1 MKRWHAAVAV
11 AVIAL
16 AAPSCAST
24 GARPQPFPMPPSAE
38 TPSTPGELPPPA
50 VEMPLAHPDGYA
62 IASAALRL
70 QGIPYRAGGSDLR
83 GFDCSGLVQYV
94 LAQSGVAVPRIVR
107 EQFEVGARVRL
118 DEIEPGDLIFFTTEG
133 RRVSHVGIAIGGDQF
148 VHAPNARGNVRVDSL
163 ATGYWGERVSGARR
177 VN

>member
-1 MKRWHAAVAV
+1 MALSAAA
-11 AVIAL
+11 
-16 AAPSCAST
+16 CAST
-24 GARPQPFPMPPSAE
+24 GARPQPFPLPPSAE
-38 TPSTPGELPPPA
+38 GPSGPGEWSPPSIDAPRT
-50 VEMPLAHPDGYA
+50 HPDGYA

-70 QGIPYRAGGSDLR
+70 QGVPYRAGGSDLH

-107 EQFEVGARVRL
+107 EQYEVGTRVRL
-118 DEIEPGDLIFFTTEG
+118 DEIEPGDLVFFTTEG

-163 ATGYWGERVSGARR
+163 AMGYWGERVSGARR